1 MGERNAEEGKILRMR
16 KIRRFL
22 RQIVIDVW
30 SHFSRDDGW
39 AFASHIA
46 LSGLMA
52 LFPFLI
58 FATALAS
65 FVGAKKFSDTAVHVV
80 FDMWPSKIA
89 APIAHEVTSVLTVQ
103 RKGLLTLSVIAA
115 AYFASNGVEALR
127 VALNR
132 AYRVIDRRSIVFC
145 RLQSLGFVLVGTL
158 SLLVISFL
166 LVLAPL
172 GVRIAAQWFPEIG
185 AFAETIAFW
194 RYVVAVVVL
203 VLALFM
209 AHIWLPAG
217 KRRLSDIAPGI
228 ALTLVAWLAASSAFA
243 KYLETFASYVTT
255 YAGLASIMVA
265 IVFLYMIAV
274 IFILG
279 AEINAA
285 IMNFRERDQQPDLRE
300 EEEAS
305 AP

>member
-1 MGERNAEEGKILRMR
+1 MQ

-22 RQIVIDVW
+22 RQITFDVW
-30 SHFSRDDGW
+30 GHFSTDDGW

-58 FATALAS
+58 FATSLAS
-65 FVGAKKFSDTAVHVV
+65 FLGTREFANTAVHVI
-80 FDMWPSKIA
+80 FDMWPSNIA
-89 APIAHEVTSVLTVQ
+89 APIANEVKSVLTVQ
-103 RKGLLTLSVIAA
+103 RRGLLTVSVIAA

-127 VALNR
+127 IALNR
-132 AYRVIDRRSIVFC
+132 AYRVTDQRSIIFC

-158 SLLVISFL
+158 SLMAISFL

-172 GVRIAAQWFPEIG
+172 AVRIAEQWFPDIAPFTG
-185 AFAETIAFW
+185 TIAFW
-194 RYVVAVVVL
+194 RYTIAVAVL

-209 AHIWLPAG
+209 VHIWLPAG
-217 KRRLSDIAPGI
+217 QRGLGDILPGI
-228 ALTLVAWLAASSAFA
+228 VITLIAWLAAATAFA
-243 KYLETFASYVTT
+243 KYLETFANYVST

-265 IVFLYMIAV
+265 IVFLYMLSA
-274 IFILG
+274 IFIVG

-285 IMNFRERDQQPDLRE
+285 IMIFRKREQQPNLNL
-300 EEEAS
+300 
-305 AP
+305 